1 MLIYFINTLE
11 VVCALLLVLG
21 FFQIRKHYVLF
32 SNSLDQKTRPEQKLK
47 TTKPQ
52 TAKRPAMSLEPKIQN
67 KPQPDYYFHKLP
79 EPEVSISSNQDLAF
93 LSKKTPKPKPT
104 RSPNPLGT
112 PKSGLTTK
120 HKGILNNYIDDFFSV
135 SPPDEFQQ
143 AVFQEPVF
151 QKAIDDEFITV
162 VEDGVVNEQVAN
174 GHIVNEQV
182 TDEQIVDELIA
193 EKYLAQ
199 RHTAMYSNSIH

>member
-1 MLIYFINTLE
+1 LLIYFINTLE
-11 VVCALLLVLG
+11 VACALLLGLG

-32 SNSLDQKTRPEQKLK
+32 SNSSDQKTRPEQKLK

-52 TAKRPAMSLEPKIQN
+52 TAKRPAMSLEPKIHN

-93 LSKKTPKPKPT
+93 LSKKTPKPIPT
-104 RSPNPLGT
+104 RSPKPLRT

-135 SPPDEFQQ
+135 SPSDEFQQ
-143 AVFQEPVF
+143 AVLQEPVF
-151 QKAIDDEFITV
+151 QETIDDEFITV
-162 VEDGVVNEQVAN
+162 VEGGVVNEQM
-174 GHIVNEQV
+174 